1 MAYFTGCKSVTYDNG
16 DTYIGYFVDGDR
28 EGEGVYTWTDG
39 SRYGGN
45 WHLNKRHGKGTMQ
58 FSNGATY
65 EGEWRNGERYGVGTY
80 ISPTGVK
87 YQGDW
92 KNNKR
97 EGHGISENSRG
108 DIYKGEWWNDEY
120 HGKGII
126 FYKGG
131 DSFEGT
137 FSFGEKREGTY
148 RWESGAKLTSTFYN
162 NKTCGVGEYVSPNGN
177 REYGMW
183 DNDVKVRSLTYSEY
197 LDIKNYKPQTPPV
210 STKVTRNPLK
220 DTLAKAVI
228 YGGPGIASGLISFA
242 ASAFNCPIDMS
253 KVKAAV
259 HYGDIQDCAWNY
271 YKRHNDFMN
280 ALEILI
286 TGNRRY

>member
-1 MAYFTGCKSVTYDNG
+1 M
-16 DTYIGYFVDGDR
+16 
-28 EGEGVYTWTDG
+28 
-39 SRYGGN
+39 
-45 WHLNKRHGKGTMQ
+45 
-58 FSNGATY
+58 
-65 EGEWRNGERYGVGTY
+65 
-80 ISPTGVK
+80 K

-120 HGKGII
+120 HGKEII

-148 RWESGAKLTSTFYN
+148 RWESGVKLTSTFYN

-183 DNDVKVRSLTYSEY
+183 DNDVKVRSLTCSEY
-197 LDIKNYKPQTPPV
+197 IDIKNYKPQTPPV

-259 HYGDIQDCAWNY
+259 HYGNIQDCAWNY